1 MLLPLGI
8 LGSFLLNNFLK
19 ETYSSRKLEI
29 EKSIGNILDKNVDLG
44 DYVGIRF
51 LGISLGNTKINDKKN
66 IYSEIMIIGFIGTG
80 KISSSIILGIFKS
93 KLNFKRIYIS
103 SRNRNIAKK
112 LAKKF
117 TKVKILNDNQEII
130 DKSSTVFLGVTPNV
144 GNKIL
149 SKLRFSKNKKIISL
163 ISTINLSKLKQV
175 TKNKNVV
182 RATPLPPIEIKKGPV
197 IICPPSKFAKNI
209 FKHLGQVLEIRN
221 EKLSYKFWSTASL
234 MATYYEILNTSSKWL
249 TKKGINKKLADTYV
263 AELFLALSQDALNKS
278 SQGYKKLVADSQTP
292 KGLNMQVLNELK
304 KGKFFT
310 KFSKALENVNKRVS
324 K

>member
-1 MLLPLGI
+1 MI
-8 LGSFLLNNFLK
+8 L
-19 ETYSSRKLEI
+19 
-29 EKSIGNILDKNVDLG
+29 
-44 DYVGIRF
+44 
-51 LGISLGNTKINDKKN
+51 
-66 IYSEIMIIGFIGTG
+66 GFIGTG
-80 KISSSIILGIFKS
+80 KISSSIIYGIYKS
-93 KLNFKRIYIS
+93 KLKVKMIYIS
-103 SRNRNIAKK
+103 SRNTNIAKK

-117 TKVKILNDNQEII
+117 KSIRILRNNQEIV
-130 DKSSTVFLGVTPNV
+130 DKSSVIFLGITPNI

-149 SKLRFSKNKKIISL
+149 PTLKFSKNKKVISL
-163 ISTINLSKLKQV
+163 ISTINLKKLKKF
-175 TKNKNVV
+175 TKVKDLV
-182 RATPLPPIEIKKGPV
+182 RATPLPPIEIKRGPI

-209 FKHLGQVLEIRN
+209 FKYLGKVLEIRN

-234 MATYYEILNTSSKWL
+234 MAAYYEILNTSSKWL
-249 TKKGINKKLADTYV
+249 IKKGINKKFADIYI

-310 KFSKALENVNKRVS
+310 KFTKALENVNKRVS